1 MKQLITLLIVCICV
15 LSASSPKV
23 TYDLA
28 GSVPF
33 VSMDSEYADV
43 DLKTMILIKHRAAV
57 RMIDDGWTSDNYV
70 LHEMD
75 CEDFALR
82 LKTEMTKI
90 ASEMG
95 ILKGKALAA
104 GLFGYKRD
112 TGGGHAIVFVICDK
126 RLFFF
131 EPYPNQNMPVKLS
144 NTEFK
149 SAMIKIY

>member
-1 MKQLITLLIVCICV
+1 MKYLATLLIVCICV
-15 LSASSPKV
+15 LSVSSPEV

-28 GSVPF
+28 NSVPF
-33 VSMDSEYADV
+33 ISMDSEYADV
-43 DLKTMILIKHRAAV
+43 DLDTMILIKHRAAV

-75 CEDFALR
+75 CEDFDLR

-95 ILKGKALAA
+95 VLKGKGLAA
-104 GLFGYKRD
+104 GLFGYKKD
-112 TGGGHAIVFVICDK
+112 AGGGHAIAFVICEG
-126 RLFFF
+126 RIFFF

-144 NTEFK
+144 NTEYN

>member
-1 MKQLITLLIVCICV
+1 MKYLVTLLSLFICV
-15 LSASSPKV
+15 LSTSNTKE

-28 GSVPF
+28 STSKF
-33 VSMDSEYADV
+33 ISMDSEYADI
-43 DLKTMILIKHRAAV
+43 DIHTMILLKKRAAV

-104 GLFGYKRD
+104 GLFGYQKD
-112 TGGGHAIVFVICDK
+112 LGGGHAVVFVICDG

-131 EPYPNQNMPVKLS
+131 EPYPNQNFPIKLS
-144 NTEFK
+144 K
-149 SAMIKIY
+149 SEISGAMIKIF